1 MADKKKPAMCPM
13 VGWYDPIQL
22 GRTAVNVAVST
33 LFGKNADYRL
43 MEALAT
49 PDSDD
54 IADAPGGKRPD
65 ENGVYPFDDTDS
77 IWIDY
82 VSDTGDGWNS
92 TYAVAYSVG
101 REILEIDGSG
111 KLPRGQ
117 VMIFGGDEVYPV
129 AHRDVYRDRLVEPF
143 ESALAD
149 SGERF
154 PHVFAVPGNHDWYD
168 SLVSFT
174 RLFCSRR
181 WFGGW
186 KTCQE
191 RSYFALRL
199 PHHWWLIGTD
209 VQLESD
215 IDISQVKY
223 FKKVAAQMQPQDR
236 IILCTAEPH
245 WIYATTYGKDDSNIN
260 EDNLAFLENKIFCR
274 KISVFLSGDLHHYRR
289 HENSEGRQKIT
300 AGGGGAFL
308 HPTHG
313 LDVSVLQDG
322 YRLKAAYPSIS
333 KSKAIAWGNLAFL
346 VKNWKFGLLT
356 ATLYTLTCWSVMVD
370 LSRSHETLT
379 AIKTAIYA
387 SISKPGP
394 VFWIGAVFFGFVFF
408 TDTHSKAYRWI
419 GGPIHGLA
427 HLACMFVIGWFA
439 TYLTVTANHSF
450 QSTYQLLPA
459 GAIIFVLGWL
469 AGSIVMGLY
478 LLVSLNVFKRHAN
491 EAFSALA
498 SPDWKNFLKL
508 RIDSDGGLT
517 IFPIGIQK
525 VPRHWKETNAIPRFE
540 PSDAKATAPALIEAP
555 IVIK

>member
-1 MADKKKPAMCPM
+1 M

-22 GRTAVNVAVST
+22 GRTAVDVATST

-54 IADAPGGKRPD
+54 IRETAGGKAAD
-65 ENGVYPFDDTDS
+65 ENGIYPFDDADS

-92 TYAVAYSVG
+92 TYAVAHSVG
-101 REILEIDGSG
+101 REFLEVEGAG

-117 VMIFGGDEVYPV
+117 VLILGGDEVYPV
-129 AHRDVYRDRLVEPF
+129 AHRNVYRDRLVEPF
-143 ESALAD
+143 ESALANSGD
-149 SGERF
+149 SF

-174 RLFCSRR
+174 RLFCSQR

-186 KTCQE
+186 KTCQQ
-191 RSYFALRL
+191 RSYFAIRL
-199 PHHWWLIGTD
+199 PQHWWLIGTD

-215 IDISQVKY
+215 IDIPQVKY
-223 FKKVAAQMQPQDR
+223 FKKVAAQMLPEDR

-245 WIYATTYGKDDSNIN
+245 WIYATIYGKDDADIT

-289 HENSEGRQKIT
+289 HADSEGRQKIT

-313 LDVSVLQDG
+313 PDVSVLEDG
-322 YRLKAAYPSIS
+322 YRLQAAYPSVSDS
-333 KSKAIAWGNLAFL
+333 KKIAWGNLAFL
-346 VKNWKFGLLT
+346 FKNWKFGLLT
-356 ATLYTLTCWSVMVD
+356 AVLYTLTCWSVMADMSQFGVHD
-370 LSRSHETLT
+370 TWH
-379 AIKTAIYA
+379 AIKTVIHA
-387 SISKPGP
+387 SISKPAP
-394 VFWIGAVFFGFVFF
+394 VFWIGAVFLGFVFF
-408 TDTHSKAYRWI
+408 TDTHSKAYRFI
-419 GGPIHGLA
+419 AGPIHGLA
-427 HLACMFVIGWFA
+427 HLACMFAIGWAA
-439 TYLTVTANHSF
+439 TYLTVTANHPF
-450 QSTYQLLPA
+450 QSVYQLLPA
-459 GAIIFVLGWL
+459 GAIIFVMGWIVG
-469 AGSIVMGLY
+469 AIVMGLY
-478 LLVSLNVFKRHAN
+478 LLISLNVFKRHAN

-508 RIDSDGGLT
+508 RIDSDGSLT
-517 IFPIGIQK
+517 IFPIGIRR
-525 VPRHWKETNAIPRFE
+525 VPRRWQETNAIPRFE
-540 PSDAKATAPALIEAP
+540 PHDTNATPPALIETP